1 MVIPRRILD
10 GDFAGWLRDAMAA
23 RNMSQR
29 MLAHRAGISHS
40 TVYRLAMGEAVPT
53 LATAVAVIR
62 VLERPALRL
71 EMISGATDHS
81 ADGSR
86 FRATAG

>member
-1 MVIPRRILD
+1 
-10 GDFAGWLRDAMAA
+10 MAA

-29 MLAHRAGISHS
+29 MLAFRAGVSHS

-71 EMISGATDHS
+71 EISRPTDHA